1 MSADSSWSQRLA
13 TPRDAQQAVAQ
24 ESSGLSTSWHESVDA
39 QYSQTCLR
47 EGGSLFSRETGAGR
61 PRSSARVWSR
71 HASADSMSSQVA
83 APGVFSHFSTSRS
96 LAFFASHVLSGDR
109 DAQHLSAHVLK

>member
-39 QYSQTCLR
+39 QYSQTCLPG
-47 EGGSLFSRETGAGR
+47 GGSRFSRETGAGR

-96 LAFFASHVLSGDR
+96 LAFFASHVLSGDF